1 MTRLVR
7 LSVVGLCISLLL
19 AFVPGFVSAEEW
31 IIGTSADY
39 PPFESVEDGEFVGFD
54 MDLIREIGSR
64 LEREVKIVDMEFP
77 GLIAALERGVVH
89 AVIASM
95 SPTPERRERVDFTD
109 SYYQSRQA
117 ILINPEMDVE
127 IESLEDFM
135 GYEFAV
141 QTGTT
146 MDDWASNRIK
156 EGLIQDAQ
164 IHRYGDVNMAALD
177 LKNKRV
183 EAFMLD
189 LAVAYD
195 LAENLQLKVATEV
208 QIEEA
213 GNPGILL
220 PKGSDEE
227 LEKIN
232 AILAE
237 LREEDFIEKL
247 IDRWLR

>member
-1 MTRLVR
+1 MFRMRQSLMVGWCLLLV
-7 LSVVGLCISLLL
+7 LVVGSTF
-19 AFVPGFVSAEEW
+19 AAASEW
-31 IIGTSADY
+31 VIGTSADY
-39 PPFESVEDGEFVGFD
+39 PPFESVENGEFVGFD
-54 MDLIREIGSR
+54 MDLIREIGKR
-64 LEREVKIVDMEFP
+64 LDREVRIVDMEFP
-77 GLIAALERGVVH
+77 GLIAAIERGIVD

-117 ILINPEMDVE
+117 ILINPEMQVE
-127 IESLEDFM
+127 IDSLEDFM
-135 GYEFAV
+135 KYEFAV

-156 EGLIQDAQ
+156 EGLISEGQ
-164 IHRYGDVNMAALD
+164 IHRYSDVNMAALD

-195 LAENLQLKVATEV
+195 LSKALDLQVATEV

-220 PKGSDEE
+220 PKGSEEE
-227 LEKIN
+227 LKRIN

-237 LREEDFIEKL
+237 LREEGFMEEL
-247 IDRWLR
+247 VDRWLR

>member
-1 MTRLVR
+1 MRIGRL
-7 LSVVGLCISLLL
+7 LVVSLCLLVML
-19 AFVPGFVSAEEW
+19 AFIGVASAKEW
-31 IIGTSADY
+31 VIGTSADY

-54 MDLIREIGSR
+54 MDLIREIGAR
-64 LEREVKIVDMEFP
+64 LERDVRIVDMEFTA
-77 GLIAALERGVVH
+77 LIAALERGIVH

-95 SPTPERRERVDFTD
+95 SPTPERRERVDFSD

-117 ILINPEMDVE
+117 ILINPEMHVQ
-127 IESLEDFM
+127 IENLEDFM
-135 GYEFAV
+135 KYQFAV

-156 EGLIQDAQ
+156 EGLINERQ
-164 IHRYGDVNMAALD
+164 INRYGDVNMAALD

-195 LAENLQLKVATEV
+195 LAKNLGLKVATEV

-220 PKGSDEE
+220 PKDSPEE
-227 LEKIN
+227 LIKIN
-232 AILAE
+232 AILAQ
-237 LREEDFIEKL
+237 LREEGFIEKL
-247 IDRWLR
+247 IDKWLR